1 MIALCPISAKD
12 RLSYFNASGS
22 RQWGLATGA
31 WLGLPREP
39 CYKTPQRRVAV
50 GAIASLLTCASGCKI
65 TRYGGWRGL
74 HQHLVRWH
82 SQVIHSPELTEHE
95 RLFFRPFWSVS
106 GSPSPP
112 ATS

>member
-74 HQHLVRWH
+74 QPTPCPVAQ
-82 SQVIHSPELTEHE
+82 SGDTLTRIDRARAPVFSAILECVWE
-95 RLFFRPFWSVS
+95 S
-106 GSPSPP
+106 
-112 ATS
+112 